1 MVGKVEKIKDKVY
14 DEILETEMALTRLE
28 IEPLESIIPEDIKIK
43 SNKALLYKMNTL
55 KQRTMSKRSLSKRSL
70 GRNKSKKQMFASNDE

>member
-1 MVGKVEKIKDKVY
+1 MVSKVEKIKDKVY

-55 KQRTMSKRSLSKRSL
+55 K
-70 GRNKSKKQMFASNDE
+70 